1 MEKRARGE
9 GAFRHVL
16 PADDGS
22 EPERRQRGSFAKA
35 MEVASDRLLLN
46 KAIGELN
53 QGFWAKG
60 TLSVKRI
67 RRAEITKLALTV
79 TGGREPLPLAKQTVE
94 MVAAAL
100 KAAKLASADQYLNE
114 LKLMHVEA
122 GFPMEAWLGRT
133 FQLCKKS
140 VSRDRGPIRKAPEVP
155 LDKVFLQDIPG
166 AEALPVPLAIWA
178 YAWGVTWMLREIE
191 LSRVKWGHVSWNVG
205 RKTVRLFIPRSK
217 GDQMGLGVART
228 LQCCGEKP
236 CWTGCAWAQLQGLR
250 QRRGQVGVHSEEPMF
265 PNKEGMLPTKTEM
278 VNSWKTVL
286 DPNMSG
292 HSARRSGAMAYVKK
306 GMDIKDLAYLGRW
319 RSSVVLSYA
328 EEALESVPANQR
340 IPSATSTASTS
351 SRNVVVTPVVKEKK
365 TPEPKT
371 GVTNVG
377 GRPKP
382 VELWVRSTDRR
393 GNNPIHLISAAD
405 WSIPMAE
412 WSTACGWTFA
422 RKSAHIAFV
431 TDPSMAVLKCKK
443 CLSMR
448 PQRDDVRKGVSPA
461 QLMALDMAELTS
473 QPKTPRLVS
482 QPKTPRSCGKQRPQN
497 PPLEKIEIKGGG
509 WV

>member
-1 MEKRARGE
+1 
-9 GAFRHVL
+9 
-16 PADDGS
+16 
-22 EPERRQRGSFAKA
+22 
-35 MEVASDRLLLN
+35 
-46 KAIGELN
+46 
-53 QGFWAKG
+53 
-60 TLSVKRI
+60 
-67 RRAEITKLALTV
+67 
-79 TGGREPLPLAKQTVE
+79 
-94 MVAAAL
+94 
-100 KAAKLASADQYLNE
+100 
-114 LKLMHVEA
+114 
-122 GFPMEAWLGRT
+122 
-133 FQLCKKS
+133 
-140 VSRDRGPIRKAPEVP
+140 
-155 LDKVFLQDIPG
+155 
-166 AEALPVPLAIWA
+166 
-178 YAWGVTWMLREIE
+178 
-191 LSRVKWGHVSWNVG
+191 
-205 RKTVRLFIPRSK
+205 
-217 GDQMGLGVART
+217 
-228 LQCCGEKP
+228 
-236 CWTGCAWAQLQGLR
+236 
-250 QRRGQVGVHSEEPMF
+250 MF